1 MLRSERLQSGYKAV
15 KFVSRATMLLA
26 LILIM
31 ALGSNSVLADFESGR
46 AAYEAG
52 DFRGA
57 REQWLSL
64 AEAGDANAQAA
75 LGSLHIH
82 GEGVPVDFREAL
94 KWTQLAANQGD
105 VTGQFNMGSMHA
117 GGLGVE
123 KNFGEAA
130 RWFHLAAEQYD
141 APSRFNLAI
150 LYSRGRGVARNDIQA
165 VYMYNTAAVI
175 AGTPEIGLHD
185 MAEEAERMA
194 ISMMITMDQAAIKE
208 AHRRSKEFEQ
218 RYLKH
223 YMAGYFERRR
233 NGEILPQNP

>member
-1 MLRSERLQSGYKAV
+1 M

-26 LILIM
+26 LILIT
-31 ALGSNSVLADFESGR
+31 ALGSNSALADFESGR

-123 KNFGEAA
+123 KDFGEAA

-150 LYSRGRGVARNDIQA
+150 LYSRGLGVARNDIQA

-194 ISMMITMDQAAIKE
+194 LSMMMTMDQKAIKE

-223 YMAGYFERRR
+223 YMKGYFERRR
-233 NGEILPQNP
+233 SGKTPSQDP